1 MLQFLQIFL
10 GSNSFIPHGHCYL
23 WKPELVG
30 LHIISDVLIALAYY
44 SIPITLFYFVHQRK
58 DLPYAGIFLL
68 FGTFIISC
76 GTTHLIEVWTLWHPI
91 YWIAGFMKA
100 LTAGISV
107 YTAGSLVPLIP
118 QALALPSPDQL
129 EIVNRNLETEIIE
142 RRRIEEQLQKSQQML
157 QLVMDNIPQFIFW
170 KDRTSVYLGCNWNFA
185 QLVGVG
191 KPENIV
197 GKTDYDLLFT
207 EKTGLLLDSERRIM
221 ETNTPEYHSIESTL
235 KADGKPSWIDS
246 NKVPLHDGEENV
258 VGILCTF
265 EDITERKAAEE
276 ELRKS
281 RERFDLAV
289 QGSKDG
295 LWDWDIATNET
306 YFSPQWKKML
316 GYEEHELPNQIE
328 EWEKRLHPD
337 DRDRAIAIVQA
348 YLMNSQASNY
358 ELEHR
363 LQHKDGSYRWILA
376 RGAALRDDNGKA
388 IRMAG
393 SHTDITQRQRAEE
406 TAKKAKEELE
416 FSYSLVCA
424 VIEGT
429 PDAIYVKDLQGRYLM
444 INSAGAA
451 VFGRPE
457 GKIIG
462 KDDTELLPLE
472 LAHPVME
479 TDRQIMTTGVTQVV
493 EETILTTGIT
503 RTFLSTK
510 SVYRD
515 PKGKVI
521 GLVGVAREI
530 TQRKQAEEALKKAKE
545 ELEIRVE
552 ERTCELRAAI
562 GQLQSEIANREE
574 AEAALKASEQRYRHL
589 VETSQDLIWSVD
601 RQGRFTFVNSA
612 VKQMHGYDPQEMI
625 GRLFTDF
632 QPPEQVE
639 QNWQIH
645 LRLLEGEP
653 YFQYETVHLRK
664 DGTPIQMSFNA
675 IASKDDAG
683 NILGTT
689 GTARN
694 ITSAKQAEAALRES
708 EQQLQAILA
717 YSPAAIYVK
726 DIQGRNILMNRKCA
740 NLLNVDAKAVK
751 GKTEY
756 EYLPYEVAEALQT
769 NDQKVLAAGIPLES
783 EEVIPQDDGLH
794 TYISMKFPL
803 YDDNGMPYAVCG
815 ISTDI
820 TERKQAE
827 VALQL
832 SETRFRQ
839 LAQQEE
845 LLNRLANQIRNTLDL
860 DTILETAVGAIQRR
874 MGIESCTFAWYRPH
888 SSPPGWEVV
897 KEARTSTEANWL
909 GFYPVGFFP
918 KFEEKMLNLE
928 MFRLDE
934 VQTPDDPVI
943 PQTLLVAGTRS
954 ALALPIQTPSGE
966 LGALACHRRNQ
977 VQPWTDSEVEL
988 LSAVVNQLAI
998 AINQAELYNQQ
1009 LDAASTAQ
1017 TKAAQLEH
1025 ALRELKQTQAQLIQS
1040 EKMSSLGQLVAG
1052 VAHEINNPVNFISGN
1067 LSYANAYA
1075 LDLLRLLQLY
1085 QEHYP
1090 QPPAAIQA
1098 QAEEI
1103 DLVFLL
1109 EDLPKILSSM
1119 KVGADRIREIVLS
1132 LRNFSRLDEAEMKTV
1147 DIHEGIDSTLLILQ
1161 NRLKA
1166 KPDRSGIQIVKE
1178 YGNLPKVECYAGQIN
1193 QVFMNIL
1200 TNAIDALEA
1209 VHCSPFA
1216 VRGNKPS
1223 TMNPEESPT
1232 IWIRTSTVQPNQV
1245 RIQIA
1250 DNGPGMTEEVSSRLF
1265 DPFFTTKP
1273 VGSGTGLGM
1282 SISYQIVDKHNGQ
1295 LKCISAPGQG
1305 AEFLIEIPIEQQK
1318 SQLLVNQEV

>member
-1 MLQFLQIFL
+1 DFF
-10 GSNSFIPHGHCYL
+10 
-23 WKPELVG
+23 
-30 LHIISDVLIALAYY
+30 
-44 SIPITLFYFVHQRK
+44 R
-58 DLPYAGIFLL
+58 
-68 FGTFIISC
+68 
-76 GTTHLIEVWTLWHPI
+76 
-91 YWIAGFMKA
+91 
-100 LTAGISV
+100 
-107 YTAGSLVPLIP
+107 
-118 QALALPSPDQL
+118 
-129 EIVNRNLETEIIE
+129 
-142 RRRIEEQLQKSQQML
+142 
-157 QLVMDNIPQFIFW
+157 
-170 KDRTSVYLGCNWNFA
+170 
-185 QLVGVG
+185 
-191 KPENIV
+191 
-197 GKTDYDLLFT
+197 
-207 EKTGLLLDSERRIM
+207 DSERRIM
-221 ETNTPEYHSIESTL
+221 ETNTPEYHSIESAL

-258 VGILCTF
+258 VGILGTF
-265 EDITERKAAEE
+265 EDITERKTAEE

-306 YFSPQWKKML
+306 YLSPRWKKML

-337 DRDRAIAIVQA
+337 DRDRAIATVQA

-358 ELEHR
+358 ELQHR

-376 RGAALRDDNGKA
+376 RGAALRDGNGKA

-451 VFGRPE
+451 VFGKPE

-462 KDDTELLPLE
+462 KDDTELLPPE
-472 LAHPVME
+472 LARPVME
-479 TDRQIMTTGVTQVV
+479 TDRQIMTTGVTQIV
-493 EETILTTGIT
+493 EETILTRGIT

-515 PKGKVI
+515 PKGNVI

-552 ERTCELRAAI
+552 ERTRELRAAI

-574 AEAALKASEQRYRHL
+574 AEAALKASEKRYRHL

-612 VKQMHGYDPQEMI
+612 VKQMHGYDPEEMI

-632 QPPEQVE
+632 QPPEQVKK
-639 QNWQIH
+639 NWQIH
-645 LRLLEGEP
+645 LSLLEGEP

-683 NILGTT
+683 NVLGTT

-740 NLLNVDAKAVK
+740 NLLNVDAEAVK
-751 GKTEY
+751 GKTDY
-756 EYLPYEVAEALQT
+756 DFLPDQIAEVIQA
-769 NDQKVLAAGIPLES
+769 NDRKVLAAGIALES

-803 YDDNGMPYAVCG
+803 YNEDGTPYAVCG

-827 VALQL
+827 VALQQ

-888 SSPPGWEVV
+888 PSSPGWEVV
-897 KEARTSTEANWL
+897 KEARTSTEASWL
-909 GFYPVGFFP
+909 GFYPAGFFP

-928 MFRLDE
+928 MFRMDE
-934 VQTPDDPVI
+934 VQSTDNSAI
-943 PQTLLVAGTRS
+943 QQTLLVAGTQS

-977 VQPWTDSEVEL
+977 AQPWTDSEVEL

-1009 LDAASTAQ
+1009 LDAANTAQ

-1067 LSYANAYA
+1067 LSYATAYT
-1075 LDLLRLLQLY
+1075 LDLLRLLHLY

-1178 YGNLPKVECYAGQIN
+1178 YGDLPKVECYAGQIN

-1209 VHCSPFA
+1209 VHCSQFA
-1216 VRGNKPS
+1216 VHSKESS
-1223 TMNPEESPT
+1223 TMHHEEFPT

-1305 AEFLIEIPIEQQK
+1305 AEFLIEIPIQQQK
-1318 SQLLVNQEV
+1318 SQLVGNQEV

>member
-1 MLQFLQIFL
+1 MLQLLQIFL
-10 GSNSFIPHGHCYL
+10 GSDSFIPHGHCYL

-30 LHIISDVLIALAYY
+30 LHITSDVLIALAYY
-44 SIPITLFYFVHQRK
+44 SIPITLFYFVQKRQ

-91 YWIAGFMKA
+91 YWVAGFMKA

-107 YTAGSLVPLIP
+107 YTAASLVPLIP
-118 QALALPSPDQL
+118 KALALPSPAQL
-129 EIVNRNLETEIIE
+129 EIANRHLETEIIE
-142 RRRIEEQLQKSQQML
+142 RRHVEEHLRKSPQML

-170 KDRTSVYLGCNWNFA
+170 KDRNFVYLGCNRNFA
-185 QLVGVG
+185 QVSGFDN
-191 KPENIV
+191 PEEIV
-197 GKTDYDLLFT
+197 GKTDYDLPWKQEET
-207 EKTGLLLDSERRIM
+207 EFFRACDTRIM
-221 ETNTPEYHSIESTL
+221 QTDTPEYHILESAL
-235 KADGKPSWIDS
+235 KADGKQSWLDT
-246 NKVPLHDGEENV
+246 NKVPLHDAEGNV
-258 VGILCTF
+258 VGILGTF
-265 EDITERKAAEE
+265 EDITDRKAAEE

-295 LWDWDIATNET
+295 LWDWDLTTNEI
-306 YFSPQWKKML
+306 YFSPRWKSML
-316 GYEEHELPNQIE
+316 GYEEHELSNQIE
-328 EWEKRLHPD
+328 EWEKRLHPNE
-337 DRDRAIAIVQA
+337 RDRAIATVQA
-348 YLMNSQASNY
+348 YLNSQASDY

-376 RGAALRDDNGKA
+376 RGAALRDGNGKA

-393 SHTDITQRQRAEE
+393 SHTDITQRKRTEE
-406 TAKKAKEELE
+406 TTKKAKEELE
-416 FSYSLVCA
+416 FSYSLVCT

-429 PDAIYVKDLQGRYLM
+429 PDAIYVKDIQGRYLM
-444 INSAGAA
+444 INSAGAT

-462 KDDTELLPLE
+462 KDDTELLPPD

-479 TDRQIMTTGVTQVV
+479 TDRQIMTTGVTQIV
-493 EETILTTGIT
+493 EETILTRGIT
-503 RTFLSTK
+503 RTVLSTK

-515 PKGKVI
+515 PKGNVI
-521 GLVGVAREI
+521 GLIGVAREI

-552 ERTCELRAAI
+552 ERTRELRAAI
-562 GQLQSEIANREE
+562 GQLQSEIAYRAET
-574 AEAALKASEQRYRHL
+574 EAALKASEKRYRHL

-601 RQGRFTFVNSA
+601 REGRFTFVNSA
-612 VKQMHGYDPQEMI
+612 VKEMHGYNPEEMM
-625 GRLFTDF
+625 GRLFSDF

-639 QNWQIH
+639 KNWQVH

-653 YFQYETVHLRK
+653 YFQYETVHLHK

-694 ITSAKQAEAALRES
+694 ITSAKQAEVALRES
-708 EQQLQAILA
+708 EQRLQAILD

-740 NLLNVDAKAVK
+740 NLLNVDAEALK
-751 GKTEY
+751 GKTDY
-756 EYLPYEVAEALQT
+756 DFLPYKIAEAMQA

-783 EEVIPQDDGLH
+783 EEVIPQDDSLH

-803 YDDNGMPYAVCG
+803 YDENGMPYAICG

-860 DTILETAVGAIQRR
+860 DTILETAVGAIQSR
-874 MGIESCTFAWYRPH
+874 MGIELCTFAWYRPH
-888 SSPPGWEVV
+888 PLSPGWEIV
-897 KEARTSTEANWL
+897 KEARTSTEASWL
-909 GFYPVGFFP
+909 GFYPAGFFP

-928 MFRLDE
+928 MFRMDE
-934 VQTPDDPVI
+934 VQSTDAPVI
-943 PQTLLVAGTRS
+943 QQTLLVAGTQS

-966 LGALACHRRNQ
+966 LGVLACHRRSQ

-1017 TKAAQLEH
+1017 TKAAELEH
-1025 ALRELKQTQAQLIQS
+1025 ALRELKQAQAQLIQS

-1052 VAHEINNPVNFISGN
+1052 VAHEINNPVNFIYGN
-1067 LSYANAYA
+1067 LSYATAYT
-1075 LDLLRLLQLY
+1075 LSLLNLLHLY

-1090 QPPAAIQA
+1090 QPSAAIQA
-1098 QAEEI
+1098 QTEEI

-1166 KPDRSGIQIVKE
+1166 KPDRSGIQLVKE
-1178 YGNLPKVECYAGQIN
+1178 YGNLPQVECYAGQIN

-1209 VHCSPFA
+1209 VH
-1216 VRGNKPS
+1216 GNEAS
-1223 TMNPEESPT
+1223 TMNPKEFPT
-1232 IWIRTSTVQPNQV
+1232 IWIRTSTVKPNQV

-1282 SISYQIVDKHNGQ
+1282 SISYQIVDKHKGQ

-1305 AEFLIEIPIEQQK
+1305 AELLIEIPIQQQK